1 MLQFYIGM
9 KGKLCKPK
17 MIDCLSCE
25 KNNMDGSYCFEE
37 ARCSVPRAIVKD
49 DKILAWVDE

>member
-1 MLQFYIGM
+1 M

>member
-1 MLQFYIGM
+1 M

-17 MIDCLSCE
+17 MMDCLSC
-25 KNNMDGSYCFEE
+25 KKKLDGSYCFEE

-49 DKILAWVDE
+49 DKIIAWVDE